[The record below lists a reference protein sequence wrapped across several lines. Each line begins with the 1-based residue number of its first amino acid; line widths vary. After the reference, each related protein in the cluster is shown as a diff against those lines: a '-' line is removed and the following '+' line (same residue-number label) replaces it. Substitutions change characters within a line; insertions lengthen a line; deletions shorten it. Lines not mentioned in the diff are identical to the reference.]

1 MAMICFMSRQTRA
14 VLALTSRQFRQNRSE
29 EHRRERNSSVRLA
42 LAEEVL
48 AEQID
53 FGARFNFDIAFDL
66 GAAGESHRIF
76 VPDIGQRRN
85 GIGRWRGNHRLELE
99 PLAERQLVGVLHAFS
114 NQHPTSAAHAKSVTV
129 QKALVE
135 RTADAID
142 EADVGEYAGL
152 ECFGTE
158 IGTIGNLD
166 LLLFLDE
173 LHNGHGYLAQMD
185 GSIC

>member
-42 LAEEVL
+42 LAEEVF

-53 FGARFNFDIAFDL
+53 FGTSLNLDIAFDL
-66 GAAGESHRIF
+66 GAAGESHRVF

-85 GIGRWRGNHRLELE
+85 GIGKWRGNHRLKLE
-99 PLAERQLVGVLHAFS
+99 PLAERQLVGVLHAFG
-114 NQHPTSAAHAKSVTV
+114 NQHSTSAAHAEAVTV

-142 EADVGEYAGL
+142 EADVGEDAGL
-152 ECFGTE
+152 ERFGPE
-158 IGTIGNLD
+158 IGTLGHLD
-166 LLLFLDE
+166 LLLFLNE
-173 LHNGHGYLAQMD
+173 LHNGHGYLAVMD
-185 GSIC
+185 GSI